1 MEMLNEL
8 SSVNWSR
15 AQFALTALYH
25 FLFVPLTLGLS
36 FVIAIMESIY
46 VKTNNPQWR
55 KITRFWLTLFAIN
68 FAIGVATGIIMEFEF
83 GTNWANYSWFVGDIF
98 GAPLAVEGIMAFF
111 LEATFFAVM
120 FFGWDK
126 VSKRFHLLSTWLVA
140 LGSNLSA
147 FWILVANGWMQYP
160 IGTIF
165 NPDSARNEM
174 SSFWEVALS
183 PVAIPKFLHT
193 VASGYVISAL
203 FVVGVSAL
211 YLLNGR
217 FISEAKKSLV
227 VGASFG
233 LITSIFL
240 FFSGDES
247 AYRVTQH
254 QPMKLAAMEGIYQG
268 EHRAGITAFGILNPS
283 KQPGD
288 DKEVFL
294 FDITIPYA
302 LSILGNRSPD
312 SFVAGIEDL
321 LYGNEEKG
329 VVGID
334 SRIQNGRIALQAFK
348 DYKEAKAQNDTEAMN
363 ALKEVIQTHIKDF
376 GYGYLHAPQ
385 EAIPPIALT
394 FYSFH
399 LMVALGSAFF
409 VLFVVVLY
417 LAMANNIV
425 QFRKILW
432 LCVIAIPFGYI
443 AAEAGWIVAEVG
455 RQPWAIQDL
464 LPVGIAATNLSSV
477 NVQIS
482 FFIFA
487 ILFTT
492 LLCAEISIMV
502 RSIKKGFEEEHTPL
516 MQSVQKGGK

>member
-1 MEMLNEL
+1 MEIVNEL
-8 SSVNWSR
+8 SSINWSR

-36 FVIAIMESIY
+36 FIVAIMESIY
-46 VKTNNPQWR
+46 VKTGNPQWR

-98 GAPLAVEGIMAFF
+98 GAPLAVEGLLAFF

-126 VSKRFHLLSTWLVA
+126 VSKGFHLLSTWLVA
-140 LGSNLSA
+140 IGSNLSA

-160 IGTIF
+160 IGTMF
-165 NPDSARNEM
+165 NPDTARNEM
-174 SSFWEVALS
+174 SDFWEVALS
-183 PVAIPKFLHT
+183 PMAVPKFLHT
-193 VASGYVISAL
+193 ISSGYVIAALFVMGISAL
-203 FVVGVSAL
+203 F
-211 YLLNGR
+211 LLQNR
-217 FISEAKKSLV
+217 FKSEAKKSLI

-233 LITSIFL
+233 LLTSMFL

-247 AYRVTQH
+247 AYRVTQY

-268 EHRAGITAFGILNPS
+268 EHRAGITAFGILNPE
-283 KQPGD
+283 KKPYD

-294 FDITIPYA
+294 FDLTIPYA
-302 LSILGNRSPD
+302 LSILGNRNPN
-312 SFVAGIEDL
+312 SFVPGIEDL
-321 LYGNEEKG
+321 LHGNLEKG
-329 VVGID
+329 ITGID
-334 SRIQNGRIALQAFK
+334 SRIQSGKLALQALK
-348 DYKEAKAQNDTEAMN
+348 DYKAAKASNNEEAMKLSRGILESN
-363 ALKEVIQTHIKDF
+363 MPNF
-376 GYGYLHAPQ
+376 GYGYLQTPE
-385 EAIPPIALT
+385 EAIPPVALT

-399 LMVALGSAFF
+399 IMVALGSAFF
-409 VLFVVVLY
+409 VLFIVTLY
-417 LAMANNIV
+417 LAMANNIEH
-425 QFRKILW
+425 FRKILW
-432 LCVIAIPFGYI
+432 LCVIAIPFGYV

-482 FFIFA
+482 FVIFA
-487 ILFTT
+487 ILFTS
-492 LLCAEISIMV
+492 LLCAELGIMV
-502 RSIKKGFEEEHTPL
+502 KAIKKGFVEEHNHAL
-516 MQSVQKGGK
+516 KGGG